1 MEVSVIGSSQVN
13 VGKVNDT
20 GFCNLSR
27 NLNAK
32 ICNAKNKNLKG
43 FIFGQSQN
51 LVWPSR
57 SAIGFSLRASAS
69 AQTQAAVSDKDSK
82 ITRTKPIN
90 DVKLYVGMP
99 LDTVSSSNKINHA
112 RAIAA
117 GLKALKLLGVA
128 GVELPVWWGVAE
140 NEAMGKY
147 DWTGYLAIV
156 EMVQKLGLEIH
167 VSLCFH
173 ASSENKISLPQWVS
187 KIGESEPSIYF
198 TDRSGQ
204 QFKDCLSLAADDVK
218 VLDGKSP
225 LEVYKGFFE
234 SFKSTFSRFLG
245 STITVRRFISMVY
258 DVGLTIGLGPDGELR
273 YPSHHHPAKNN
284 SSPIGAGEFQCYDKI
299 MLADLKH
306 HAETHKNPLWG
317 LGGPHDAPSYN
328 QHPISGG
335 FFTENNGSWETP
347 YGDFFLSWYSGRLIR
362 HGDRVL
368 SLAASTFQDSQITL
382 SAKIPLIHT
391 WCKTRSHPSE
401 LTGGFYNTVDRD
413 GYQPVVE
420 IFSRNSCGVILPGLD
435 LVDEDQLSEFRSSP
449 ESIIAQIMG
458 SCRKHGVEVSG
469 QNSLVSGGFER
480 IKKNLSGGNE
490 MVRLFTYQRMGAY
503 FFSPEH
509 FASFAQFVRGLN
521 EPIRSL
527 DDFVVGDEESVESL
541 SGVIRDEVRLFIYGQ
556 NVLVEGYRC

>member
-13 VGKVNDT
+13 VGRVNDT
-20 GFCNLSR
+20 GFCNISR

-32 ICNAKNKNLKG
+32 ICNLKNNNLKG
-43 FIFGQSQN
+43 FIFGQSQS

-57 SAIGFSLRASAS
+57 STIGFSLIASAS
-69 AQTQAAVSDKDSK
+69 AQIQAAVSDKASK

-90 DVKLYVGMP
+90 DVKLFVGLP
-99 LDTVSSSNKINHA
+99 LDTVSTCNKINHA

-128 GVELPVWWGVAE
+128 GVELPIWWGIAE
-140 NEAMGKY
+140 NESMGKY
-147 DWTGYLAIV
+147 DWTSYLAIV
-156 EMVQKLGLEIH
+156 EMVHKLGLEIN

-198 TDRSGQ
+198 ADRSGK
-204 QFKDCLSLAADDVK
+204 QFKDCLSLAVDDVK

-234 SFKSTFSRFLG
+234 SFKSTFACYMG
-245 STITVRRFISMVY
+245 TTIT
-258 DVGLTIGLGPDGELR
+258 GLTIGLGPDGELR

-284 SSPIGAGEFQCYDKI
+284 ASLTGAGEFQCYDKN

-317 LGGPHDAPSYN
+317 LGGPHDAPSYS
-328 QHPISGG
+328 QPPISGG
-335 FFTENNGSWETP
+335 FFDENNGSWKTP
-347 YGDFFLSWYSGRLIR
+347 YGDFFLSWYSSRLIL

-368 SLAASTFQDSQITL
+368 SLAASTFQDSQVTL

-391 WCKTRSHPSE
+391 WCKTCSHPSE
-401 LTGGFYNTVDRD
+401 LTGGFYNIVGRD
-413 GYQPVVE
+413 GYEPVIE
-420 IFSRNSCGVILPGLD
+420 MFSRNSFEVIVPGLD
-435 LVDEDQLSEFRSSP
+435 LPEEDQLSEFRSSP

-458 SCRKHGVEVSG
+458 SCRKYNVKVSG
-469 QNSLVSGGFER
+469 QNSLVSGGFEL
-480 IKKNLSGGNE
+480 IKKNLSGVNE
-490 MVRLFTYQRMGAY
+490 MVGLFTYQRMGAY

-509 FASFAQFVRGLN
+509 FGLFARFVRGLN
-521 EPIRSL
+521 EPIQSL
-527 DDFVVGDEESVESL
+527 DDLAMREEENVESL
-541 SGVIRDEVRLFIYGQ
+541 SGNNLRMQIA
-556 NVLVEGYRC
+556 